1 MPRAVSASLVTQR
14 FREGWATFMTSA
26 QDSRGAFLAWM
37 LAVRMACRCCMQAV
51 GAGMLGELG
60 FTYLRVRHVG
70 LKPVEYSAASNSLP
84 PS

>member
-1 MPRAVSASLVTQR
+1 
-14 FREGWATFMTSA
+14 
-26 QDSRGAFLAWM
+26 M
-37 LAVRMACRCCMQAV
+37 LAVRMACRCCTQAV
-51 GAGMLGELG
+51 RAGMLGELG